1 MDKIH
6 VNGISCQARV
16 GVLLEERETPQ
27 EVVVNLTLS
36 LDLETAALT
45 DSVESTVDY
54 QKMVETVEGAISEK
68 PFQLLEALT
77 AYVCRSLLADSRIKS
92 AQVRVRKFPEP
103 LRDRVGYV
111 EVEMTR
117 TQSVE

>member
-6 VNGISCQARV
+6 VNGISCQAHV
-16 GVLLEERETPQ
+16 GIPLEERESPQ
-27 EVVVNLTLS
+27 EVVIDLTLS
-36 LDLETAALT
+36 LDLETAALN

-54 QKMVETVEGAISEK
+54 QKIVERVESAVSER

-77 AYVCRSLLADSRIKS
+77 AQVCQTLLADTRIRS
-92 AQVRVRKFPEP
+92 VHVRVRKFPEP

-117 TQSVE
+117 TND

>member
-6 VNGISCQARV
+6 INGISCQAYV
-16 GVLLEERETPQ
+16 GVPLQERENPQ
-27 EVVVNLTLS
+27 EVVIDLTLS
-36 LDLETAALT
+36 LDLEMAART
-45 DSVESTVDY
+45 DQVKSTVDY
-54 QKMVETVEGAISEK
+54 QKIVEKVESAVTQG
-68 PFQLLEALT
+68 PFQLVEAL
-77 AYVCRSLLADSRIKS
+77 AAQVCHSVLTDTRIKS

-117 TQSVE
+117 TND